1 MTELEKHT
9 NESTSL
15 ATTAPPALTNGAMTM
30 IRQTAQAM
38 SDAHQIASAIC
49 RTAFVPK
56 HFQGK
61 PEETAVAMLYGATVG
76 FDPITSVQQIYVIGG
91 KPALYARAMV
101 AVVVAAGHEIWTEA
115 EEPGSVTV
123 AGQRK
128 GSDKVTRVTWTSE
141 LAQQAGYTSNAKYR
155 TDPRS
160 MLYARASGDVAR
172 RIAPDALLG
181 MAYNVEEM
189 ELVDQPRATQQ
200 RSTASTQKDRVRAAV
215 AAPQASGPAD
225 EGSPAAPSQAPS
237 APSAGSGDTITD
249 AQTKKL
255 HALVGDLGLNREQK
269 IGGVCQIVGRQV
281 ESTKELTKAEAVQ
294 VIDSLEQ
301 ALKNRGEPQ
310 PDEDGAYPAETV
322 EDDPLWA
329 EVTETAAGLGM
340 NLWTLEEDF
349 KESTGLTRDSAD
361 ETAVQAY
368 LEDLKSR
375 KAA

>member
-1 MTELEKHT
+1 MTEIAHVDPTHT
-9 NESTSL
+9 PEPL
-15 ATTAPPALTNGAMTM
+15 GAQPPQISSGAMTM

-101 AVVVAAGHEIWTEA
+101 AVVVAAGHEIWTEN
-115 EEPGSVTV
+115 EEPGTVTV
-123 AGQRK
+123 AGKRK
-128 GSDKVTRVTWTSE
+128 GSDKITRVTWTTE
-141 LAQQAGYTSNAKYR
+141 LAQQAGYMSNAKYK

-189 ELVDQPRATQQ
+189 QLVDEQPQQ
-200 RSTASTQKDRVRAAV
+200 RQQSTAATQKDRVRAAIQQPS
-215 AAPQASGPAD
+215 PQEPEVSAESQPAD
-225 EGSPAAPSQAPS
+225 EPS
-237 APSAGSGDTITD
+237 ITG

-255 HALVGDLGLNREQK
+255 HALAGELGLTREQK
-269 IGGVCQIVGRQV
+269 ISGVCQIIGRQV
-281 ESTKELTKAEAVQ
+281 ESTSELTKAEAVR
-294 VIDSLEQ
+294 VIDSLEN
-301 ALKNRGEPQ
+301 ATSAAGTATEPPQ
-310 PDEDGAYPAETV
+310 QPVPDEDGAVDGEIVDEAEQV
-322 EDDPLWA
+322 WQQCIE
-329 EVTETAAGLGM
+329 AAGALGM
-340 NLWTLEEDF
+340 NLWGLDADF
-349 KESTGLTRDSAD
+349 ETFSGIKRANAD
-361 ETAVQAY
+361 VAALRAY
-368 LEDLKSR
+368 LTELQNR
-375 KAA
+375 AAA